1 MDDDNPFMR
10 TFVPQLPGST
20 LHQQLQR
27 QQQQQQQQQQM
38 GYRFAHSSSKR
49 NRSTSPTSSTSSS
62 SSSSRAPS
70 EAPLEDPLDWG
81 GDVTLDRERNHAE
94 DSEGGDGATF
104 KELQEHNV
112 GMKMLL
118 RLGWTQGKG
127 LGKEGQGR
135 LVPIDPTSTGNLLG
149 IGKAALDARMLE
161 ASSNLSSR
169 PRELESQRIAK
180 ETPDQ
185 REARLAKAKFEE
197 KVKNEVAET
206 LRKFNCDICNKFY
219 TTVGQYDEHTN
230 SYDHHHR
237 ARAVAT
243 KQMQLDRAK
252 ANGEADKRREKER
265 KREEKEMRK
274 LMEKAGVKVPLDNV
288 VHVATTAPAVVEAKK
303 VKEVKKS
310 GAGGWVKFGG
320 GRFAPVGPSSSSLVT
335 STSTPTSSAF
345 NPVGGFAPISSTSS
359 STSSPKPER
368 YDSPLA
374 PKASGW
380 SSIAPS
386 TSPTDSQSAHIP
398 TKSARITAPPRFRAG
413 GTIEPSPVF
422 DAAAPTTT
430 TPRPPRHLPPP
441 PPPPPSVP
449 FGRPFPPSV
458 APPPPPLLPPPNVIT
473 ATVSKPRWNDI
484 PTSAPPPLPA
494 YNAPPPPPPPPS
506 NPPTNP
512 GSRSPFQT
520 SPYSTS
526 APSSSFGG
534 SFKPADMASLS
545 SVAPPS
551 NRGGFGSGSQS
562 GFKASF
568 KPIPK
573 R

>member
-10 TFVPQLPGST
+10 TFVPQLPGSA
-20 LHQQLQR
+20 LHQQLQL
-27 QQQQQQQQQQM
+27 QQQR

-49 NRSTSPTSSTSSS
+49 DRSTSPISSTSSS
-62 SSSSRAPS
+62 TSPSRAPS

-81 GDVTLDRERNHAE
+81 GDVTLDRERSHA
-94 DSEGGDGATF
+94 DDPEGGDTATF
-104 KELQEHNV
+104 SALQEHNV

-118 RLGWTQGKG
+118 RLGWTKGKG

-135 LVPIDPTSTGNLLG
+135 LVPIDPTATGNLLG
-149 IGKAALDARMLE
+149 IGKAALDTRMLE

-206 LRKFNCDICNKFY
+206 LRKFNCDICNKSY

-274 LMEKAGVKVPLDNV
+274 LMEKAGVKVPLANV
-288 VHVATTAPAVVEAKK
+288 VHVTATAPVVVEAKK
-303 VKEVKKS
+303 VEEVKKS
-310 GAGGWVKFGG
+310 GAGGWAKFGG

-335 STSTPTSSAF
+335 STSTPTSSSF
-345 NPVGGFAPISSTSS
+345 KPVGGFAPIASTSMA
-359 STSSPKPER
+359 TSSPKPER
-368 YDSPLA
+368 YDSSLA

-386 TSPTDSQSAHIP
+386 TAPTSSHNAHVP
-398 TKSARITAPPRFRAG
+398 AKSARITAPPRFRAG

-422 DAAAPTTT
+422 DAAAPMTTA
-430 TPRPPRHLPPP
+430 PRPPRDLPPP

-449 FGRPFPPSV
+449 LGRPLPPSV
-458 APPPPPLLPPPNVIT
+458 APPPPPSPPPNAIT
-473 ATVSKPRWNDI
+473 TTVSKPRWNVL
-484 PTSAPPPLPA
+484 PSSAPPRMPA
-494 YNAPPPPPPPPS
+494 YDAPPPPPPPPS

-520 SPYSTS
+520 SPCSTS

-534 SFKPADMASLS
+534 GFKPADMASS
-545 SVAPPS
+545 SSAAPPS
-551 NRGGFGSGSQS
+551 NRGGFGSGPQRS
-562 GFKASF
+562 FKASF